1 MPAYKDN
8 ERNTW
13 MIKFQYKNWMGE
25 RKWVT
30 KRDFKTKRDALQW
43 EREFLLQKKG
53 SLEMNFANFA
63 NLYREDVPPD

>member
-1 MPAYKDN
+1 
-8 ERNTW
+8 
-13 MIKFQYKNWMGE
+13 MGE

-53 SLEMNFANFA
+53 SLEMSFANFA